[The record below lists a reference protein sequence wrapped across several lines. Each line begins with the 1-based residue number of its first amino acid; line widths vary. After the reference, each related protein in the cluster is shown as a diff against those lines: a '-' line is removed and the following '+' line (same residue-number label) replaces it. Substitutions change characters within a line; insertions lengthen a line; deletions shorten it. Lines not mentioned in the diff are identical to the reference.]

1 MANITKE
8 EFYKL
13 ISTLDDVEIE
23 AVTISM
29 ESLIA
34 GESFKTALEKTAS
47 FLALHP
53 GHEKQASAL
62 LNKLAEET

>member
-1 MANITKE
+1 MEKNMANITKE

-29 ESLIA
+29 ESLRA
-34 GESFKTALEKTAS
+34 GETEI
-47 FLALHP
+47 
-53 GHEKQASAL
+53 
-62 LNKLAEET
+62 